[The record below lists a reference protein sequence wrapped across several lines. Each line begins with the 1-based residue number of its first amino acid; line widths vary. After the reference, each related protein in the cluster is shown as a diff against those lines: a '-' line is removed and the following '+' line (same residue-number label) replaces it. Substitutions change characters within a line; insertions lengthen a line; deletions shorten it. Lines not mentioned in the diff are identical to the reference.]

1 MEAFAAYSAD
11 PSLKGKLRRRL
22 VRLVERRPAR
32 VRLDRPM
39 VSFTFDDAPAS
50 ATHAGARTLE
60 MRGVRA
66 TYFVSASLA
75 GRDGPTGRFA
85 TRAETMAMQAGGH
98 ELACH
103 TFSHL
108 DCGVTPVADIA
119 ADVER
124 NHAVLTDWGVRD
136 LSTFAYPYGDVS
148 APAKSALGARYKLL
162 RALHRGLVEDGT
174 DLNQAPAV
182 GIEGPEG
189 EAVAADWLARA
200 IRRKAWLILYS
211 HDVSDRP
218 TPWGCTPDALG
229 RLADQALA
237 AGCDIVTVAEGARR
251 IAA

>member
-1 MEAFAAYSAD
+1 MQIDLVYHPD
-11 PSLKGKLRRRL
+11 RTLKGKLRRRL
-22 VRLVERRPAR
+22 VRLVARRPAR
-32 VRLDRPM
+32 VCLDRPM

-60 MRGVRA
+60 MRGARA

-85 TRAETMAMQAGGH
+85 TRAETMAMQDSGH

-103 TFSHL
+103 TYSHL
-108 DCGVTPVADIA
+108 DCGVAPVADIA
-119 ADVER
+119 ADVAR
-124 NHAVLTDWGVRD
+124 NHAVLSDWGVRD

-148 APAKSALGARYKLL
+148 TAAKSALGARYRLL

-182 GIEGPEG
+182 GIEGPGG
-189 EAVAADWLARA
+189 EAVAASWIARA
-200 IRRKAWLILYS
+200 IRRRAWLILYS

-229 RLADQALA
+229 RLADQARA

>member
-1 MEAFAAYSAD
+1 MEAFAAYAAD
-11 PSLKGKLRRRL
+11 ASLKGKLRRRL

-32 VRLDRPM
+32 FTLERPM

-60 MRGVRA
+60 IRGLRA
-66 TYFVSASLA
+66 TYFISASLA

-85 TRAETMAMQAGGH
+85 TRAEAMAMRAGGH

-108 DCGVTPVADIA
+108 DCGVTPADEVA
-119 ADVER
+119 ADAER
-124 NHAVLTDWGVRD
+124 NQAVLADWGAEC
-136 LSTFAYPYGDVS
+136 SETFAYPYGDVS
-148 APAKSALGARYKLL
+148 RAAKRALGSRYKLL
-162 RALHRGLVEDGT
+162 RALHRGLVENGT

-182 GIEGPEG
+182 GIEGADG
-189 EAVAADWLARA
+189 EATAAGWVARA

-237 AGCDIVTVAEGARR
+237 AGCDIVTVAEGVRR